1 MAKKSRKQQNITGI
15 QTKFDGG
22 VNYSD
27 APSNIADN
35 ELTRAL
41 NIIYDSQTGTPVTR
55 PGTAIVSAAALAS
68 PIRALYYYERT
79 AATAG
84 TWLIGASG
92 LKLLY
97 FDVDHWHE
105 IGTDALG
112 DDDIVPFFVTFN
124 NVLLVADGV
133 GDIRSWDGVT
143 LTTLTAPKASAL
155 TVIKGRVV
163 ANAVDEPDA
172 VYFSKPSDHTV
183 WTTGVGEG
191 IGLRAGFGDSLDVNA
206 FAVTGNDLIVS
217 KKGAAE
223 KRFYRVNVADATA
236 ANWYVENLS
245 ENNCAQNAQCMLGAF
260 NNVYFIDTN
269 GFKSIKGV
277 TEYGDLQTDLIGSK
291 VNTLFGSSQCDGM
304 VYLPLYTAIWYFIST
319 RVFCY
324 HKTADDAGNVREPFT
339 DLIFNQG
346 RIRCACQVDDTVY
359 LGGHDG
365 HLYKMDDTIDT
376 DVSVV
381 AGSAATTTGH
391 YNTVIKTKRFSFFGQ
406 GILRRCEM
414 YLKPLKAGSAVLSLV
429 TPQNEAQT
437 LSTITLRN
445 AGTEIYD
452 ATGEINDAT
461 SFIYDGG
468 TAPWFET
475 TYNRARGSSFQ
486 WQLLASSGR
495 VGIEG
500 LKAEVAL
507 VEGA

>member
-1 MAKKSRKQQNITGI
+1 MAKKSSKQTNITGI

-22 VNYSD
+22 LNYSD

-35 ELTRAL
+35 ELCRAL

-84 TWLIGASG
+84 TWLICASG
-92 LKLLY
+92 KKLYY
-97 FDVDHWHE
+97 FDVNHWHE

-112 DDDIVPFFVTFN
+112 DADIVPSFVTFN
-124 NVLLVADGV
+124 NTLLIADGV
-133 GDIRSWDGVT
+133 GVIKSWDGSALSN
-143 LTTLTAPKASAL
+143 LTSPKASAL
-155 TVIKGRVV
+155 SVIKNRVV

-172 VYFSKPSDHTV
+172 LYFSKPNDESV

-191 IGLRAGFGDSLDVNA
+191 IGLRAGFGDSLEVNA
-206 FAVTGNDLIVS
+206 FAVFGEDLIVS

-223 KRFYRVNVADATA
+223 KRLYRVNVADATA
-236 ANWYVENLS
+236 ANWYVAALS
-245 ENNCAQNAQCMLGAF
+245 ANNCAQNAQCMVGAF

-277 TEYGDLQTDLIGSK
+277 TEFGDLQTDLIGSK
-291 VNTLFGSSQCDGM
+291 VNTRFGTVQCDGM
-304 VYLPLYTAIWYFIST
+304 VYLPLYTAIWYFIGT
-319 RVFCY
+319 RVYCF
-324 HKTADDAGNVREPFT
+324 HKTSDEAGNVREPFT

-346 RIRCACQVDDTVY
+346 RIRCACPVDDAVY

-365 HLYKMDDTIDT
+365 HLYKMDDTLDT

-391 YNTVIKTKRFSFFGQ
+391 YNTVLKSKRFSFFGQ
-406 GILRRCEM
+406 GILRRCEL
-414 YLKPLKAGSAVLSLV
+414 YLKPLKAGAAVLSLV
-429 TPQNEAQT
+429 TPEDEAQV
-437 LSTITLRN
+437 LSTITLRD
-445 AGTEIYD
+445 AGTEIYE
-452 ATGEINDAT
+452 ATGEISVAT
-461 SFIYDGG
+461 SFIFDGG
-468 TAPWFET
+468 TSPWFET
-475 TYNRARGSSFQ
+475 TFNRARGSSFQ

-500 LKAEVAL
+500 LKAEIAL